1 MSMRIRRQP
10 RREQGMVL
18 IISLLLLL
26 VITILALAMFRGV
39 GLEGRI
45 AGNVMDKQRALQA
58 ATTTEDYAEQWLVG
72 NVATA
77 TPTACTPT
85 SFAGLTVPII
95 CSNTLAGSTTY
106 ASAADVP
113 WDMGG
118 TNNATDAL
126 GYDYNPTVAAGT
138 TLFLVNTGVAN
149 DYAQA
154 PTVYIAD
161 LGTDA
166 TFANAMDY
174 QVDAWSY
181 GGSTGTVAVVES
193 VYQIRYIAMGGG
205 GP

>member
-1 MSMRIRRQP
+1 MNAAITRRA

-18 IISLLLLL
+18 IISLLLLM
-26 VITILALAMFRGV
+26 VVTILALAMFRGV

-45 AGNVMDKQRALQA
+45 AGNVLDKQRALQA
-58 ATTTEDYAEQWLVG
+58 ATSTEDYAEQWLVN

-77 TPTACTPT
+77 P
-85 SFAGLTVPII
+85 LTVCSPATFVGATAPTI
-95 CSNTLAGSTTY
+95 CSNSLVSSTDALS
-106 ASAADVP
+106 ASTVP

-118 TNNATDAL
+118 TNNTL
-126 GYDYNPTVAAGT
+126 GYGYDPTITGTT
-138 TLFLVNTGVAN
+138 TLFPVNTAGGPDN
-149 DYAQA
+149 YYQA

-161 LGTDA
+161 LGADA
-166 TFANAMDY
+166 TYANGIDY

-193 VYQIRYIAMGGG
+193 TYQIRYIATGGG

>member
-1 MSMRIRRQP
+1 MSIRADRQP

-58 ATTTEDYAEQWLVG
+58 ATTTEDYAEEWLLS
-72 NVATA
+72 NVATT

-85 SFAGLTVPII
+85 SFAGLAAPII

-118 TNNATDAL
+118 TSATDAL
-126 GYDYNPTVAAGT
+126 GYDYNPTVGPSS
-138 TLFLVNTGVAN
+138 TLFLVNTGQAN
-149 DYAQA
+149 DYVQA

-161 LGTDA
+161 LGNDA
-166 TFANAMDY
+166 TLANAVDY

-193 VYQIRYIAMGGG
+193 VYQIRYIATGGG